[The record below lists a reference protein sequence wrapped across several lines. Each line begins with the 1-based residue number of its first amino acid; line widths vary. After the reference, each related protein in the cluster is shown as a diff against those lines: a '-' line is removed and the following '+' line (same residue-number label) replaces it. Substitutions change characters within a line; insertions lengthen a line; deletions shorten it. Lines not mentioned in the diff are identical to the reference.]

1 MTDSPSADILTM
13 LSKQEESIAAL
24 YSAFAQ
30 ALPKMKTF
38 WSSLVIQEKA
48 HGEVLREIGKLQES
62 GKVYLNKSMFNAVAI
77 QTNIDSMTK
86 QIARVSAEGITAIRS
101 LSLASDIEHSL
112 IEEGY
117 FKIIESDLPS
127 VKQELEEIQQHTMQH
142 TLMVDKQ
149 LQKLKTQQ

>member
-1 MTDSPSADILTM
+1 
-13 LSKQEESIAAL
+13 
-24 YSAFAQ
+24 
-30 ALPKMKTF
+30 MKTF

-48 HGEVLREIGKLQES
+48 HGEVLRELGKLQAS

-86 QIARVSAEGITAIRS
+86 QIARVSVEGITAIRS

-127 VKQELEEIQQHTMQH
+127 VKKELEEIQQHTVQH

-149 LQKLKTQQ
+149 LQKLRMQQSEV